1 MPTIE
6 FDRSLTTELSADR
19 LWELLEGAFRDPST
33 SPFWPVDLEETEPV
47 EVREGNPI
55 TATYKI
61 GPVRVRPSYYFVD
74 VEPPRSLSYQSDAD
88 HPLDGGATVRI
99 EPGRHAA
106 TLHWTGTY
114 RTRRHP
120 MSPLAYLFVRLYFL
134 DAFFGRLQANLDELA
149 STDSPRRPRP

>member
-6 FDRSLTTELSADR
+6 FDRSISTELDAAR
-19 LWELLEGAFRDPST
+19 LWQLLVEAFENPGE

-61 GPVRVRPSYYFVD
+61 GPLRVRPSYHFVD
-74 VEPPRSLSYQSDAD
+74 VDPPRSLRYRSDAD

-99 EPGRHAA
+99 EPTRQGA
-106 TLHWTGTY
+106 TLHWTGSY
-114 RTRRHP
+114 QPRLHP
-120 MSPLAYLFVRLYFL
+120 MAPFAYLFVRLYFL
-134 DAFFGRLQANLDELA
+134 DTFFRRLEANLDHLA
-149 STDSPRRPRP
+149 STDISPRARR